1 MANHRQAVLA
11 LEDGFVQVGE
21 SIGAPGWTGG
31 EVVFTTSLTGYQEVL
46 SDPSYR
52 GQIVVM
58 AYPLIGNYGFS
69 DAGLESSGPQAAGFV
84 VRWGA
89 PASGASEAQRRG
101 AQAGRDPRGDAAVE
115 YNGLHAYLRERG
127 IVGIA
132 GTDTRRLVRH
142 LRTGGVRRGII
153 STEDE
158 SHGDLVARARELPD
172 LGEVDLVAQVSTP
185 EAVRY
190 PSDGPRIAVLDCG
203 VKQGI
208 VNNLRVRGCDVTVLP
223 HNATAHAIRATG
235 AQGLVITNGPGDP
248 ARLQS
253 IADEVR
259 AVWEEMPVMGICLGH
274 QILAIAAGA
283 RTFKLPFGHRGSNH
297 PVRDE
302 TTGRVAVTTQNH
314 GFAVDEASL
323 EGSGLEVTHHNLH
336 DGTVEG
342 MRHQRLPIF
351 SIQFHPEGR
360 PGPQDSAYLFDRF
373 LEMVRPRD

>member
-1 MANHRQAVLA
+1 MRAVLA
-11 LEDGFVQVGE
+11 LEDGLVQVGE
-21 SIGAPGWTGG
+21 SLGATGWTGG

-69 DAGLESSGPQAAGFV
+69 DAALESRRPQASGFV
-84 VRWGA
+84 VRWNA
-89 PASGASEAQRRG
+89 PASSPAADP
-101 AQAGRDPRGDAAVE
+101 AAGSPAVDGD
-115 YNGLHAYLRERG
+115 LDAYLRAWG

-158 SHGDLVARARELPD
+158 SHGDLVARARALPD
-172 LGEVDLVAQVSTP
+172 LGEIDLVAQVSTSEIIRWP
-185 EAVRY
+185 G
-190 PSDGPRIAVLDCG
+190 DGPRIAVLDCG

-208 VNNLRVRGCDVTVLP
+208 VNNLRARGCDVTVLP
-223 HNATAHAIRATG
+223 HNATADAIRATG

-253 IADEVR
+253 IAGEVR
-259 AVWEEMPVMGICLGH
+259 ALWDEMPVMGVCLGH

-283 RTFKLPFGHRGSNH
+283 LTFKLPFGHRGSNH

-302 TTGRVAVTTQNH
+302 TTGRVAITTQNH
-314 GFAVDEASL
+314 GYAVDEASI
-323 EGSGLEVTHHNLH
+323 EGTGFEVTHHNLH

-342 MRHQRLPIF
+342 MRHRRLPIF
-351 SIQFHPEGR
+351 SVQYHPEGR
-360 PGPQDSAYLFDRF
+360 PGPQDSAHLFDRF
-373 LEMVRPRD
+373 LEMLRARG